1 MKTLKWFLCLLSL
14 KNALILFLRFIW
26 SNFRSQKVGADAS
39 QRFDEAWL
47 QVHLNNTGKEGCNNM
62 YNVYD
67 AVIHQKY
74 YYESLTS
81 NFVFSLPQ
89 TIYRAGSAPENDILN
104 GVEDWSSDMAAPS
117 PQPPPGCPLASEEKD
132 LVSVTST
139 SLLFTHFMF
148 TFEVGEAQ
156 RVESPDQQMLK
167 ALSCP
172 HLHLHLPGPWSWTRN
187 PHCDP
192 RTNNSLY
199 HIGILN
205 AK

>member
-1 MKTLKWFLCLLSL
+1 
-14 KNALILFLRFIW
+14 
-26 SNFRSQKVGADAS
+26 
-39 QRFDEAWL
+39 
-47 QVHLNNTGKEGCNNM
+47 M

-74 YYESLTS
+74 YYEPLTS
-81 NFVFSLPQ
+81 HFVFSLPQ
-89 TIYRAGSAPENDILN
+89 TIYSAALHLKTTFYMEKPR
-104 GVEDWSSDMAAPS
+104 VELRTAAPS
-117 PQPPPGCPLASEEKD
+117 PQPPPGCPLTSEEKD
-132 LVSVTST
+132 LVAVTST

-148 TFEVGEAQ
+148 TLKVGEAQ

-192 RTNNSLY
+192 QTNNSLY